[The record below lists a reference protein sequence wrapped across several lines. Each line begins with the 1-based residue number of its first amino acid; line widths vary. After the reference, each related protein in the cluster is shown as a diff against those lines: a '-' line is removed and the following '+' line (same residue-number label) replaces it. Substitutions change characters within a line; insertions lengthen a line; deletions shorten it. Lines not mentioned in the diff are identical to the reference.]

1 MEFKVGDRVVVDNL
15 DRFPKDVGVSEKMY
29 EFIGRAGIIRYR
41 YPGNEGLSP
50 YYLIDF
56 YGIGD
61 TEYYW
66 SEEWLIEEKGNKG
79 KKRSGLTKTEFN
91 KAVVKARKSL
101 RTRANHSSCCS
112 YAKVIELAGRY
123 YVDQQLNDIC
133 HARIGSPFKIAAI
146 IDFIGKPKKRFS
158 PEQYKQFMKYADYV
172 INRSWISYAFHP
184 TTVQNYVRNGVMLN
198 VNCTA
203 TEVFAAVVSLRQG
216 SERKAYFL
224 HTFSLLVKKGY
235 PEDFAFVMACSFIWE
250 LKGKGKVYKISLPG
264 SHVVF
269 DGYCRTKK
277 IFKIA
282 RGEKVLPNGKPFRE
296 KSQSWRLTEALGNDG
311 NYDEKD
317 IDIYSKYLESKVLP
331 KSGTNSV
338 WGRQLAKPVEEEV
351 FLEIVQDIYNDVVGA
366 K

>member
-1 MEFKVGDRVVVDNL
+1 MKFKVGDRVVVDNL
-15 DRFPKDVGVSEKMY
+15 DRHPKDVGVD
-29 EFIGRAGIIRYR
+29 GRMRDFVGREGVIIFE

-50 YYLIDF
+50 YYRISFD
-56 YGIGD
+56 GIGD
-61 TEYYW
+61 TGYYW
-66 SEEWLIEEKGNKG
+66 SEEWLIEENKG
-79 KKRSGLTKTEFN
+79 RKRSRLTKTKFN

-101 RTRANHSSCCS
+101 RTDANHHSCCS
-112 YAKVIELAGRY
+112 YAKVVELWGGY
-123 YVDQQLNDIC
+123 YVDENLNDIC
-133 HARIGSPFKIAAI
+133 HARIGSPHKIAAL

-198 VNCTA
+198 IDCTA
-203 TEVFAAVVSLRQG
+203 TEVFAAVVTLRQG
-216 SERKAYFL
+216 SERKAHFL

-250 LKGKGKVYKISLPG
+250 LKGKGRVYKISLPG

-269 DGYCRTKK
+269 DGYCKTQK

-296 KSQSWRLTEALGNDG
+296 KSQSWRLTAALGQD
-311 NYDEKD
+311 YDPAEK
-317 IDIYSKYLESKVLP
+317 DIYSKYLESKVLP
-331 KSGTNSV
+331 KSGTDIV
-338 WGRQLAKPVEEEV
+338 WGTHRAKPVKEEV
-351 FLEIVQDIYNDVVGA
+351 FLEIVQDIYNDVVG
-366 K
+366 KK

>member
-1 MEFKVGDRVVVDNL
+1 MKFNLGERVVVDNL
-15 DRFPKDVGVSEKMY
+15 DRHPKDVGVD
-29 EFIGRAGIIRYR
+29 GRMRDFVGLSGIIKFN

-50 YYLIDF
+50 YYLISFD
-56 YGIGD
+56 GIGD
-61 TEYYW
+61 TGFYW
-66 SEEWLIEEKGNKG
+66 SEEWLRREKENKR

-91 KAVVKARKSL
+91 KAVVEARKSL
-101 RTRANHSSCCS
+101 RTGANHESCCS
-112 YAKVIELAGRY
+112 YVKVLVIGGKY
-123 YVDQQLNDIC
+123 YVDRKLNDIC
-133 HARIGSPFKIAAI
+133 HARISSPSKIAAL
-146 IDFIGKPKKRFS
+146 IDFIGKPKRRFS

-198 VNCTA
+198 LNCTA
-203 TEVFAAVVSLRQG
+203 TEVFAAVVALRQG
-216 SERKAYFL
+216 SERKAHFL

-250 LKGKGKVYKISLPG
+250 LGGKGKVYKISLPG

-269 DGYCRTKK
+269 DGYCRTQK

-282 RGEKVLPNGKPFRE
+282 RGEKVLPKGKPFRE
-296 KSQSWRLTEALGNDG
+296 KSQSWRLTAALGHDG

-317 IDIYSKYLESKVLP
+317 KDIYSKYLESKFLP
-331 KSGTNSV
+331 KSGTVVV
-338 WGRQLAKPVEEEV
+338 WGAKQAKPVEEEV
-351 FLEIVQDIYNDVVGA
+351 FLEIVQDIYKDVVGE